1 MSRGI
6 HRGCDRQVC
15 RASCGPEVSRQL
27 LSLSRVGL
35 ERCVNFSNGIF
46 ASSFTVLL
54 HAPSLGLRF
63 QRALAE
69 IREITDETAATTTIA
84 AAKPTA
90 IFQSPSTGL
99 GIT

>member
-1 MSRGI
+1 MKEVQLGPRCATRGN
-6 HRGCDRQVC
+6 D
-15 RASCGPEVSRQL
+15 SS
-27 LSLSRVGL
+27 L

-46 ASSFTVLL
+46 GSSFTVLL
-54 HAPSLGLRF
+54 HAPSLRLRF

-84 AAKPTA
+84 AAMPTA